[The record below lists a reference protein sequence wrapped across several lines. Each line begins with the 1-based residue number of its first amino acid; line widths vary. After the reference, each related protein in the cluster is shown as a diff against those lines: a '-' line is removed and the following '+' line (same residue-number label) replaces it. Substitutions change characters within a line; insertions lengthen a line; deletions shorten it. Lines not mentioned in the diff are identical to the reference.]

1 MAQEK
6 RNQRIPGYL
15 TATEQEL
22 ITMAAALERR
32 DPPSWVKLVLL
43 DAARERIALAAATT
57 PPVPGP
63 VAAVPARLMPPPVTV
78 MAPPMPMPRLI
89 PPSPPT
95 IEVGD
100 DSR

>member
-1 MAQEK
+1 MMAEEK

-22 ITMAAALERR
+22 IAMAAALERR
-32 DPPSWVKLVLL
+32 DPRSWVRLN
-43 DAARERIALAAATT
+43 AARERIALASTT
-57 PPVPGP
+57 P
-63 VAAVPARLMPPPVTV
+63 L
-78 MAPPMPMPRLI
+78 PMPRRM

-100 DSR
+100 DSK

>member
-22 ITMAAALERR
+22 IAMAAALERR

-43 DAARERIALAAATT
+43 DAARERIALAAAA

-63 VAAVPARLMPPPVTV
+63 SRLMPPPATV
-78 MAPPMPMPRLI
+78 MAPPMPMSRRI